1 VVLNNQSAVKV
12 IDNQVYFTI
21 QAETTSRQNST
32 TQTFNS
38 TPISVPISFVMNVT
52 PQISEDD
59 VVSISVRPT
68 ISRITGFVN
77 DPNPSLKQA
86 GVVNA
91 VPEIQTREIESVLKV
106 TSGQIAIMGGL
117 MQDNVATDR
126 TGVPGLSRIPFVGDA
141 FSYRND
147 TTVKTELV
155 IFLRPTVIREA
166 SINGDLK
173 AMRSLLPDER
183 FLNRSESELRPT
195 GATGPKP

>member
-1 VVLNNQSAVKV
+1 MKVV
-12 IDNQVYFTI
+12 DNRVYFTV
-21 QAETTSRQNST
+21 QAQTTSLNQNST
-32 TQTFNS
+32 SVTFSS
-38 TPISVPISFVMNVT
+38 TPISVPIGFVMNVT

-59 VVSISVRPT
+59 VVSINVRPT

-126 TGVPGLSRIPFVGDA
+126 TGVPLLSRIPLVGDA

-147 TTVKTELV
+147 TTSKTELV

-166 SINGDLK
+166 SLNGDLK
-173 AMRSLLPDER
+173 SVRSLLPDGR
-183 FLNRSESELRPT
+183 FLNRSESELRPG
-195 GATGPKP
+195 GAARRQP